1 MLKSSVALIGFMGVG
16 KTTIG
21 TLLVKKLGGEYKFI
35 EMDQLIEQM
44 VGKPIPEIFTQ
55 DGEVTFRELEIK
67 VCQKVS
73 TFEKVVI
80 SCGGGT
86 VLNKKNVENLK
97 KNCTFILLEATIET
111 ILNRILKDGI
121 QVRPVIYKEDPINDI
136 KKLYHLRN
144 PLYQSVADI
153 IINTEIKD
161 KSIIVN
167 EIIQKLKLD
176 NEII

>member
-1 MLKSSVALIGFMGVG
+1 MLKSSVALIGFMGTG

-21 TLLVKKLGGEYKFI
+21 KLLVKKLGGEYQFI

-44 VGKPIPEIFTQ
+44 AGKSIPEIFIQ
-55 DGEVTFRELEIK
+55 DGEVTFREIEIK

-73 TFEKVVI
+73 TLEKVVI

-97 KNCTFILLEATIET
+97 KNCTIILLESTIET

-121 QVRPVIYKEDPINDI
+121 QERPVIDKEDPIKEI
-136 KKLYHLRN
+136 KNLFYLRK
-144 PLYQSVADI
+144 PIYQSVADI
-153 IINTEIKD
+153 IIDTENKD
-161 KSIIVN
+161 KVVVIN
-167 EIIQKLKLD
+167 EIIQKL
-176 NEII
+176 N